1 MKQKETII
9 IEMDIKHYYRN
20 KNFNFEYKTQ
30 AEVKFYPQ

>member
-9 IEMDIKHYYRN
+9 LEMDIKISN